1 MGNKE
6 NKELFFNSCR
16 ATAFVALAVFSVLL
30 CGAETGLQLTVSLT
44 VAYSVAAWLLGRH
57 SASKAGK
64 WVLFVVAVVMT
75 AGVVLNVWEY
85 TSVLGGTAA
94 YPVLNNIDA
103 SRFFRNAAEFMTDG
117 TVSSGR
123 FTPGMIW
130 SMAALWCVFG
140 KSIVY
145 PLALNVM
152 LTLIAVVLS
161 GSLSRILLA
170 DKASV
175 KHSDGIFVLAM
186 ALTAA
191 VCHFLG
197 QGMVLLKEPMVY
209 VGFLMTIIVLARLYK
224 GRRMTA
230 SQWVQFVTGCVLL
243 SSVRSSMLMFVGLLM
258 LLLLR
263 HAAVRRMWVS
273 LLAMAAVMV
282 VCYVGASHI
291 QGFGYER
298 HVSTIKG
305 SGYVPYQYLCNPRY
319 DGYMSIVGRYMQRS
333 PIEKIA
339 LLPVTV
345 AVQAAIPFPWTM
357 MRDVPFGYSQIWN
370 HIALPWYLLAGILLF
385 YFAVLWWRR
394 ATSLRLWA
402 LWALLCWVITAYL
415 YAGTVSRY
423 VMPVVP
429 MLVPLAVY
437 VIEQIRSRR
446 FVKTFK
452 VCACGY
458 SVLLVLALTAS
469 YFIQMRS

>member
-1 MGNKE
+1 M
-6 NKELFFNSCR
+6 
-16 ATAFVALAVFSVLL
+16 ALAAAAFAL
-30 CGAETGLQLTVSLT
+30 CGFARGVQLTASLT
-44 VAYSVAAWLLGRH
+44 VAAVAAIAIYRRVLHG
-57 SASKAGK
+57 SNAGE
-64 WVLFVVAVVMT
+64 WVLTATAAVMAMGVTLNVYYYTTVVGGTLDAPILINDDSSRYFRAAECIMAGNYGELEGSF
-75 AGVVLNVWEY
+75 AGVPL
-85 TSVLGGTAA
+85 
-94 YPVLNNIDA
+94 
-103 SRFFRNAAEFMTDG
+103 MT
-117 TVSSGR
+117 
-123 FTPGMIW
+123 
-130 SMAALWCVFG
+130 AALWAILG
-140 KSIVY
+140 KSIVW
-145 PLALNVM
+145 PLAANVF
-152 LTLIAVVLS
+152 LTLFAIAL
-161 GSLSRILLA
+161 GGRLAARLLRRDTA
-170 DKASV
+170 TSA
-175 KHSDGIFVLAM
+175 LAM
-186 ALTAA
+186 ALTAS
-191 VCHFLG
+191 VCHFTG
-197 QGMVLLKEPMVY
+197 EGMILLKEPMVY

-273 LLAMAAVMV
+273 LLVMAAVMV

-319 DGYMSIVGRYMQRS
+319 DGYMSIVGRYMQCS

-458 SVLLVLALTAS
+458 SVLLVLALTAG